1 MSGGNKHVIAE
12 QAPAKPTF
20 EDYGLKATRRF
31 LKTAIVIDDEIT
43 APDETGLPAD
53 LVVEAPPF
61 ADAAVAGQEPEGEVA
76 ADEESAQVAIK
87 PLADAFLDQQI
98 VCGVLKPTEADGN
111 DAVITRAVE
120 AAAVADI
127 VIIDWYLRKL
137 DSKLALAVL
146 ETILKSDRDMNGR
159 LRLVIVYTSATPLHE
174 RRDELAKHLTT
185 AGLKA
190 LPDADDDTLLTVD
203 ACRIRFV
210 QKKNGTEGVPVEELP
225 NLAIGEFARH
235 SSGLLSN
242 FALLGIAAV
251 RDATH
256 HILSNLDSRLDA
268 AFVGHRVLLGEAPGA
283 HDFAMSIFMLQMKG
297 LLSLP
302 KHLGGALGD
311 DEMSAWLDGRFS
323 YEGADQELDG
333 LGLDKTKMKAAFG
346 SGADKPE
353 KYHSALFLSDANKS
367 GIAVTDIE
375 TSVSHEFARLVTYV
389 REFAGHN
396 PLPEGWLP
404 SLTLG
409 SVVKL
414 QGQTDRYF
422 LCTQPLCDTVR
433 ITEDRYF
440 PFVELVEAKADKKT
454 ENLVIKDGDNTLV
467 VTVSSKPGS
476 RQYEKFQPNAASG
489 TVLAKA
495 VIKAKT
501 LKGLGFTGKS
511 DHFYWW
517 LGDIDPLKAQRV
529 AVELSST
536 LARVGI
542 DEYEW
547 LRRGGT
553 AKA

>member
-1 MSGGNKHVIAE
+1 MIAE
-12 QAPAKPTF
+12 KAPAKPTF

-43 APDETGLPAD
+43 APDETSVPVD
-53 LVVEAPPF
+53 FVVAQPPF
-61 ADAAVAGQEPEGEVA
+61 AEAAVADAEPAEA
-76 ADEESAQVAIK
+76 AAAEEESAQVAIK

-98 VCGVLKPTEADGN
+98 VCGVLKPTTADGD

-137 DSKLALAVL
+137 DNKLALSVL
-146 ETILKSDRDMNGR
+146 ETILKSDNDMNGR

-174 RRDELAKHLTT
+174 RRDELAKHLQK
-185 AGLKA
+185 AGLPA
-190 LPDADDDTLLTVD
+190 AADADDGTLLIVD

-210 QKKNGTEGVPVEELP
+210 QKKSGTEGVPVEELP
-225 NLAIGEFARH
+225 NLAIQEFARH

-268 AFVGHRVLLGEAPGA
+268 AFVGHRILLGEAPGA

-311 DEMSAWLDGRFS
+311 DELVAWLDGRFA
-323 YEGADQELDG
+323 YAEADQQLDAI
-333 LGLDKTKMKAAFG
+333 GLDKAKVKAAFVT
-346 SGADKPE
+346 GADKPE
-353 KYHSALFLSDANKS
+353 KYHTALFLSDAKKT
-367 GIAVTDIE
+367 GTAVGDVE
-375 TSVSHEFARLVTYV
+375 QSVSHEFARLVTYV

-396 PLPEGWLP
+396 PLPAGWLP

-414 QGQTDRYF
+414 KHQTDRYF

-433 ITEDRYF
+433 IMEDRYF
-440 PFVELVEAKADKKT
+440 PFIELVEAKADKKT
-454 ENLVIKDGDNTLV
+454 ENLVIKDGEQTLV

-476 RQYEKFQPNAASG
+476 RQYEKFQPDGSSE
-489 TVLAKA
+489 TVLAEA
-495 VIKAKT
+495 VLKAKA
-501 LKGLGFTGKS
+501 LQGFTFKSKS
-511 DHFYWW
+511 DQFYWW

-529 AVELSST
+529 AVELSGT

-547 LRRGGT
+547 LRRGGN
-553 AKA
+553 AKN